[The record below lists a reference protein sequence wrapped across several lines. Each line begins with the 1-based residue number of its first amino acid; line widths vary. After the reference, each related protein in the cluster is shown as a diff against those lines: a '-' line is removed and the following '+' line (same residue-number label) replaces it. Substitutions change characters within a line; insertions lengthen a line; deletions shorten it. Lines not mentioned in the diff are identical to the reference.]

1 MQGRKKK
8 KRTARKYIKIRI
20 LLSIEGGE
28 KEKGKIN
35 SKKNTRL
42 SSPLLSSTL
51 LSSPRIAKGRILSHA
66 TPPSLTGSN
75 QKLSR
80 NPFPSIFSLEEEDIQ
95 PLRREERAGYTHI
108 YIYTR
113 FPRRRD
119 GRSLDR
125 CPLSQHLSLP
135 SLPLPVHRPVRIVQ
149 KTGPESLR
157 GSRFTEEGRTFR
169 FISFRVFVAPVCK
182 RGEERG
188 ANVGPTLEKW
198 RSVVA
203 RLSHPARKNE
213 SIFLESFL
221 EIVSKIFSF

>member
-20 LLSIEGGE
+20 LLSIEGGG

-42 SSPLLSSTL
+42 SSPLYSTL
-51 LSSPRIAKGRILSHA
+51 ISSDSQRSYPF
-66 TPPSLTGSN
+66 
-75 QKLSR
+75 SR
-80 NPFPSIFSLEEEDIQ
+80 DSAIPDWIKPEIIPQ
-95 PLRREERAGYTHI
+95 PLSFDLLPGRGGYSTPTTRRASRLYTH
-108 YIYTR
+108 IYTR

-157 GSRFTEEGRTFR
+157 GSRFTEEGKTLGCFV
-169 FISFRVFVAPVCK
+169 SFRVFVAPVCK
-182 RGEERG
+182 RGGGGRG

>member
-20 LLSIEGGE
+20 LLSIEGGG

-35 SKKNTRL
+35 SMKNTRL

-95 PLRREERAGYTHI
+95 PPYDEKSEQVIHT
-108 YIYTR
+108 YIHT
-113 FPRRRD
+113 
-119 GRSLDR
+119 
-125 CPLSQHLSLP
+125 LS
-135 SLPLPVHRPVRIVQ
+135 
-149 KTGPESLR
+149 
-157 GSRFTEEGRTFR
+157 
-169 FISFRVFVAPVCK
+169 
-182 RGEERG
+182 
-188 ANVGPTLEKW
+188 
-198 RSVVA
+198 
-203 RLSHPARKNE
+203 
-213 SIFLESFL
+213 
-221 EIVSKIFSF
+221 